1 MNAPEYQPS
10 PSLDI
15 VEDNCIAA
23 LNRFDL
29 EEFQHLSQADLL
41 LAQSVLGHG
50 HRWGIWET
58 SKTINPGK
66 LNSSFRAIDL
76 AKRLRAFL
84 NKEPVPQASL
94 DDLVAE
100 GVLTLV
106 RIALLLRL
114 APTSGQ
120 RVSKNRRLKP
130 SSIAK
135 RLYMEGPQILSRAIL
150 RKAKRPDTQGLYAC
164 LTQEDVGELIQGKRI
179 RIEIERL
186 DALGSRGWW
195 TDLPPQQDMTRTTNP
210 RGPKGVLLPEEI
222 AGEYQPIPD
231 AYLAEIGPRIL
242 WLIRDLGPNL
252 LSMLESLAAC
262 LESLDW
268 SAMTRDKLIGDYGVV
283 NKFIATNLRE
293 FPWKDYQGKP
303 LKPAFPLTTGATS
316 ADKFEW
322 PPRNYQQLRILSVTL
337 QSAHLFIALLASAGR
352 IGEVETLTRSCVTI
366 ARDGKDYLKGWTYK
380 LSGNLFGDARQWPA
394 PTVLVQAVG
403 QQLRLAN
410 VWFRLPAGTIEDGLP
425 TIPPAHSGLWV
436 SLGPRTSASKPLGK
450 CEGALKMLAERVGMN
465 PRPGGINLHA
475 HRFRKTIGRLAG
487 VALFNSPLVLKRLFG
502 HKSIEMTLRYIL
514 CDEDVRTQAETVLR
528 ELRILHCA
536 EALEEVRE
544 ALAKG
549 IPLPGHSGAP
559 AARMV
564 EAVKDHEARLA
575 KSSRIWEDGSAYELA
590 YLMTAAGQGWRFI
603 QKNIVCT
610 KVPGEDGL
618 CRKKR
623 KRGEP
628 DTSNCKTECSNRI
641 VLALERRDAEE
652 VLDSYL
658 DIARQAR
665 DDEQYLVFYEAMQ
678 RFAEEL
684 DAFQDIKARYS
695 ADPEVNSLLTAC
707 QELTQ

>member
-1 MNAPEYQPS
+1 
-10 PSLDI
+10 
-15 VEDNCIAA
+15 
-23 LNRFDL
+23 
-29 EEFQHLSQADLL
+29 
-41 LAQSVLGHG
+41 
-50 HRWGIWET
+50 
-58 SKTINPGK
+58 
-66 LNSSFRAIDL
+66 
-76 AKRLRAFL
+76 
-84 NKEPVPQASL
+84 
-94 DDLVAE
+94 
-100 GVLTLV
+100 
-106 RIALLLRL
+106 
-114 APTSGQ
+114 
-120 RVSKNRRLKP
+120 
-130 SSIAK
+130 
-135 RLYMEGPQILSRAIL
+135 
-150 RKAKRPDTQGLYAC
+150 
-164 LTQEDVGELIQGKRI
+164 
-179 RIEIERL
+179 
-186 DALGSRGWW
+186 
-195 TDLPPQQDMTRTTNP
+195 
-210 RGPKGVLLPEEI
+210 
-222 AGEYQPIPD
+222 
-231 AYLAEIGPRIL
+231 
-242 WLIRDLGPNL
+242 
-252 LSMLESLAAC
+252 
-262 LESLDW
+262 
-268 SAMTRDKLIGDYGVV
+268 
-283 NKFIATNLRE
+283 
-293 FPWKDYQGKP
+293 
-303 LKPAFPLTTGATS
+303 
-316 ADKFEW
+316 
-322 PPRNYQQLRILSVTL
+322 
-337 QSAHLFIALLASAGR
+337 
-352 IGEVETLTRSCVTI
+352 
-366 ARDGKDYLKGWTYK
+366 
-380 LSGNLFGDARQWPA
+380 
-394 PTVLVQAVG
+394 
-403 QQLRLAN
+403 
-410 VWFRLPAGTIEDGLP
+410 
-425 TIPPAHSGLWV
+425 
-436 SLGPRTSASKPLGK
+436 
-450 CEGALKMLAERVGMN
+450 MLAERVGMN